1 MEIILQ
7 YFWKKWKLDTERTL
21 HESKYFWRI
30 KIWKLHTENLCVKKV
45 YLKQLAV
52 RYKTT
57 LIERK
62 YLKEKVGKQYRL
74 HIGKV
79 CVHEVKSIALN
90 NACNEN
96 VKPLIPRFS

>member
-1 MEIILQ
+1 M
-7 YFWKKWKLDTERTL
+7 
-21 HESKYFWRI
+21 
-30 KIWKLHTENLCVKKV
+30 KKV

-96 VKPLIPRFS
+96 VKPLIPLFSEDVIEDVNSFNNACNKKRQTLDPARQNIAHLFHM